1 MTDRP
6 GDFAHHAVI
15 FGPFR
20 LLAAQHLLLESGK
33 PVRLGG
39 RALDILIALIERH
52 GETVTKE
59 ELIARVWPKIFVEDG
74 NLRVHI
80 ASLRKVLGDGRAEQR
95 YIANIPGR
103 GYAFIAPVSFE
114 DTEAPAP
121 RSEPEPALA
130 PNIPAPLSR
139 VVGREEVV
147 AALAAELS
155 QRRFVTLVGPGGI
168 GKTTVALALASAQ
181 TLAFRDNVRFI
192 DLTPISDPEL
202 LPSTIVS
209 AFGVAARPD
218 DPISALI
225 SYLRDKEMLLV
236 LDSCEHVVESAA
248 LVAEQILKGTPRM
261 RILATS
267 REPLRAE
274 GERIHRLSPLG
285 VPAASGDLTASEAI
299 AYPGIQ
305 LFVERATVSLDD
317 FEFTDAEAPVVA
329 EICRR
334 LDGIPLAIEL
344 AASRVDV
351 FGVRGLLA
359 LLDDRLR
366 LVMRGR
372 RTALPRHRTLSATL
386 DWSYASL
393 PDEERL
399 VLQRLSIFAGSFSPE
414 AARAVA
420 GNRGNDVI
428 DALAN
433 LVAKSL
439 VSADIGGNEPQYSLL
454 ETTRVYA
461 HEKLVESGELQE
473 TARRHAE
480 YLRALF
486 ARAES
491 EWAIRAAAEWLAD
504 YGREIDNVRRALDW
518 SFSPQ
523 GDPELGVA
531 LSIAAV
537 PLWMQKSLM
546 SECRVNVERSLAH
559 LASTGDTNREAQMH
573 LYAGLSFALM
583 HTMAPIREVDAAWT
597 KTLSLAEQC
606 GDTDYQ
612 LRAIWGL
619 FAGSINSASYVTA
632 LSLAERFHELAK
644 DTNEQ
649 LIGDRIIGVALHF
662 LGDQR
667 GAREHTERM
676 ISRYVAPAHG
686 AHMIRFQNDQVIA
699 ARRILGPVL
708 WLQGYPEQGMGVI
721 EKEVADA
728 LAIDHA
734 LTLCN
739 LLSQE

>member
-1 MTDRP
+1 MPRRP
-6 GDFAHHAVI
+6 WSRKYAAAWTGS
-15 FGPFR
+15 R
-20 LLAAQHLLLESGK
+20 LQS
-33 PVRLGG
+33 
-39 RALDILIALIERH
+39 
-52 GETVTKE
+52 
-59 ELIARVWPKIFVEDG
+59 
-74 NLRVHI
+74 NL
-80 ASLRKVLGDGRAEQR
+80 
-95 YIANIPGR
+95 P
-103 GYAFIAPVSFE
+103 
-114 DTEAPAP
+114 
-121 RSEPEPALA
+121 
-130 PNIPAPLSR
+130 
-139 VVGREEVV
+139 
-147 AALAAELS
+147 
-155 QRRFVTLVGPGGI
+155 
-168 GKTTVALALASAQ
+168 
-181 TLAFRDNVRFI
+181 
-192 DLTPISDPEL
+192 
-202 LPSTIVS
+202 
-209 AFGVAARPD
+209 
-218 DPISALI
+218 
-225 SYLRDKEMLLV
+225 
-236 LDSCEHVVESAA
+236 
-248 LVAEQILKGTPRM
+248 
-261 RILATS
+261 
-267 REPLRAE
+267 
-274 GERIHRLSPLG
+274 
-285 VPAASGDLTASEAI
+285 PAASTCSACG
-299 AYPGIQ
+299 
-305 LFVERATVSLDD
+305 
-317 FEFTDAEAPVVA
+317 
-329 EICRR
+329 
-334 LDGIPLAIEL
+334 
-344 AASRVDV
+344 
-351 FGVRGLLA
+351 GLLT

-399 VLQRLSIFAGSFSPE
+399 VLQRLSIFAGAFSPE

-420 GNRGNDVI
+420 GYRDNDVI

-461 HEKLVESGELQE
+461 HEKLVESGEVQE

-480 YLRALF
+480 HLRALF

-491 EWAIRAAAEWLAD
+491 EWASRPAAEWLAD

-523 GDPELGVA
+523 GDPALGVA

-546 SECRVNVERSLAH
+546 IECRVNVERALAH

-597 KTLSLAEQC
+597 KTLTLAEQC

-708 WLQGYPEQGMGVI
+708 WLQGYPEQGMSVI
-721 EKEVADA
+721 EKGVADA

-739 LLSQE
+739 LLSQAGCPISLLNGDLAITERYVNLLLESSERHALGVWNAYGRAFRGALLLRRGDMEGLAQLRNATMELRRASFTQYYSPFLGALAYGFGRAGEPAQGLATVDEALARSEMTSERHFLPELLRIKGTLVLQQGQPECERVAEDIYRRALDLAGKQGALSWELRIAISLARLLQRRQDNAEARDLLAPIYGRFTEGFNTEAMVIAQRLLAA